1 MRNAPRRVTRV
12 TRRHALLRV
21 LVLLAAVAFLA
32 TSAGAGRAAETPPCG
47 LPAQVVFWT
56 ANDWVPLAEEL
67 KSQLSP
73 CVEYYISIPPRA
85 ADKTV
90 LRDDQDEVIRALG
103 PQFHPVAEV
112 RLTGDPGWEEWVEA
126 VPGRTWFDA
135 GVEFRKR
142 MAAAGYAS
150 DQKETWLLN
159 EFDGSTRRDEAPH
172 SRASMTE
179 LLRGLYQGDG
189 SGPRVPG
196 IVEIGIAYTHQNIPD
211 VPAYKAEMQA
221 WLEDSTFW
229 RTVDPYI
236 SVLTK
241 EAYADARYW
250 AVPGTSRNERARQL
264 SEYMQHTMNLVAD
277 GPASIAPARAL
288 WTRVY
293 MPLGNATWPAL
304 GPDPYSPPF
313 CCGHGWTQISLEEML
328 SFVSEQIYANRR
340 YVGNHRQGPPKGR
353 FGFSWQP
360 TNNYDL
366 PGPAW
371 NEAKRAIASRI
382 GAAIRYSYRPGLSWS
397 NAACRPP
404 GGPTDFCLGANVP
417 GAAFTSAWTAFR
429 TWN

>member
-1 MRNAPRRVTRV
+1 MTTDQSRDTAV
-12 TRRHALLRV
+12 LLLVRV
-21 LVLLAAVAFLA
+21 LVLCVAAASVA
-32 TSAGAGRAAETPPCG
+32 TVTGAGYSTDQPSCR
-47 LPAQVVFWT
+47 LQAQVVFWT

-90 LRDDQDEVIRALG
+90 LRDDQDDVIRALG

-112 RLTGDPGWEEWVEA
+112 RLTGDPGWAEWVTA
-126 VPGRTWFDA
+126 QPGRTWFDV

-142 MAAAGYAS
+142 MAAAGYRA

-159 EFDGSTRRDEAPH
+159 ELDRSTRRNEAPFP
-172 SRASMTE
+172 RAAMAE
-179 LLRGLYQGDG
+179 LLRGLYQGDA

-211 VPAYKAEMQA
+211 VAGYKAEMKA
-221 WLEDSTFW
+221 WLADSAFW
-229 RTVDPYI
+229 STVAPYI

-241 EAYADARYW
+241 EAYADARFW
-250 AVPGTSRNERARQL
+250 GVAGTSRNERARQL
-264 SEYMQHTMNLVAD
+264 SEYMQHTMNLVAS
-277 GPASIAPARAL
+277 GPASIAAARAL
-288 WTRVY
+288 WTRAY

-313 CCGHGWTQISLEEML
+313 CCGHGWTQISLDEML

-360 TNNYDL
+360 TNNYEL

-371 NEAKRAIASRI
+371 NDAKRAIASRI
-382 GAAIRYSYRPGLSWS
+382 GAAIRYAYRPGLAAS
-397 NAACRPP
+397 NYACRPP
-404 GGPTDFCLGANVP
+404 GGETDFCLGANVP
-417 GAAFTSAWTAFR
+417 GAAFTDAWETFKA
-429 TWN
+429 WN